1 MSQLFAQDLVKELRI
16 KLQTDGLKGMEL
28 SELLVLISDQ
38 SSKEIQASIQLS
50 QEIRAEI
57 HALTDQLSKQTD
69 QVSKQL
75 DQVSTQI
82 AQVGAQIDRFEQ
94 RFDRFEQRFKKIGIL
109 IAAGAW
115 AIAASLIA
123 NLIFKVLGF

>member
-38 SSKEIQASIQLS
+38 SRVETAQFS

-57 HALTDQLSKQTD
+57 RASTELL
-69 QVSKQL
+69 SKQL

-82 AQVGAQIDRFEQ
+82 AQVSAQIAGFEQ
-94 RFDRFEQRFKKIGIL
+94 RFDRFEQRFKQIGIL

>member
-38 SSKEIQASIQLS
+38 SSKEIQASNAQLS

-57 HALTDQLSKQTD
+57 RASTELL
-69 QVSKQL
+69 SKQL

-82 AQVGAQIDRFEQ
+82 AQVSVQIDRFEQ